1 VEITMSKTAENVITI
16 EEGWASRQYYCS
28 EHYVTIGYGRK
39 VSDKKNAPLTNE
51 VTTKEKEIIFVKEK
65 IRELSYALMSRYSV
79 AWNKCNQARQAI
91 LISMAYQLG
100 LTGVSQFQKMWM
112 ALSNGDF
119 SLAAKEMLNS
129 KWAKQTPNRTK
140 RHVEQMERGEII
152 RYYLT
157 NGEIP

>member
-1 VEITMSKTAENVITI
+1 MSKTAENVIIT
-16 EEGWASRQYYCS
+16 EEGWSSRQYYCS
-28 EHYVTIGYGRK
+28 EQYATIGFGRK
-39 VSDKKNAPLTNE
+39 VSDKKNTPLTNE
-51 VTTKEKEIIFVKEK
+51 ITTKEKEIVFVREK
-65 IRELSYALMSRYSV
+65 IRELSYALMSRYHA

-119 SLAAKEMLNS
+119 GLAAKEMLNS
-129 KWAKQTPNRTK
+129 KWAKQTPNRAK
-140 RHVEQMERGEII
+140 RHAEQMERGDVI

>member
-1 VEITMSKTAENVITI
+1 MSKTAENVIKI
-16 EEGWASRQYYCS
+16 EESYRSKPYYCS
-28 EHYVTIGYGRK
+28 EQFATVGYGRK
-39 VSDKKNAPLTNE
+39 LSEQKNAPLPNITANRAE
-51 VTTKEKEIIFVKEK
+51 EDLFVKEK

-79 AWNKCNQARQAI
+79 AWSKCNQARQAI

-129 KWAKQTPNRTK
+129 KWAKQTPNRAK

>member
-1 VEITMSKTAENVITI
+1 MSNTAENVIKI
-16 EEGWASRQYYCS
+16 EESYRSKPYYCS
-28 EHYVTIGYGRK
+28 EGMPTIGYGK
-39 VSDKKNAPLTNE
+39 VVGKKGEPLPNITANKAE
-51 VTTKEKEIIFVKEK
+51 EDLFVREK

-100 LTGVSQFQKMWM
+100 LSGVSQFQKMWM

-119 SLAAKEMLNS
+119 GLAAKEMLNS
-129 KWAKQTPNRTK
+129 KWAKQTPNRAK

>member
-1 VEITMSKTAENVITI
+1 
-16 EEGWASRQYYCS
+16 
-28 EHYVTIGYGRK
+28 
-39 VSDKKNAPLTNE
+39 L
-51 VTTKEKEIIFVKEK
+51 
-65 IRELSYALMSRYSV
+65 
-79 AWNKCNQARQAI
+79 
-91 LISMAYQLG
+91 AYQLG

-119 SLAAKEMLNS
+119 GLAAKEMLNS
-129 KWAKQTPNRTK
+129 KWAKQTPNRAK

>member
-1 VEITMSKTAENVITI
+1 MSKTAENVITI
-16 EEGWASRQYYCS
+16 EEGFRQHVYRCT
-28 EHYVTIGYGRK
+28 EGVPTIGYGRTIG
-39 VSDKKNAPLTNE
+39 KKGDSLTNE
-51 VTTKEKEIIFVKEK
+51 VTTKEKELVFVREK
-65 IRELSYALMSRYSV
+65 VRELSYALMSRFPT
-79 AWNKCNQARQAI
+79 AWSKCNQARQAI
-91 LISMAYQLG
+91 LISLAYQLG
-100 LTGVSQFQKMWM
+100 LAGVSQFQKMWM

-129 KWAKQTPNRTK
+129 KWAKQTPNRAK

>member
-1 VEITMSKTAENVITI
+1 MNTTAEKII
-16 EEGWASRQYYCS
+16 KLEENYRARPYYCTAG
-28 EHYVTIGYGRK
+28 VPTIGYGK
-39 VSDKKNAPLTNE
+39 VIGKKGEPLPNITANRTE
-51 VTTKEKEIIFVKEK
+51 EDLFIREK

-129 KWAKQTPNRTK
+129 KWAKQTPNRAK
-140 RHVEQMERGEII
+140 RHAEQIERGDVI

>member
-1 VEITMSKTAENVITI
+1 MIAEKIIKI
-16 EEGWASRQYYCS
+16 EENYKARPYYCTAGIP
-28 EHYVTIGYGRK
+28 TIGYGK
-39 VSDKKNAPLTNE
+39 VIGKKGEPLPNITANRAE
-51 VTTKEKEIIFVKEK
+51 EDLFVKEK

-129 KWAKQTPNRTK
+129 KWAKQTPNRAK